1 MDNIITTD
9 YDDII
14 GYYKDLQKYLKEQA
28 QEFLKDTNWEEVKDL
43 CDLLLDLNAW
53 ADNENLLVISNNNGM
68 GYTIKEY
75 RDTIK
80 EYKGDK

>member
-1 MDNIITTD
+1 MSNIITTD

-28 QEFLKDTNWEEVKDL
+28 QEFLKDTNWEEAKDL
-43 CDLLLDLNAW
+43 CELLLDLNAW

-75 RDTIK
+75 KDTIK
-80 EYKGDK
+80 VYKGDK